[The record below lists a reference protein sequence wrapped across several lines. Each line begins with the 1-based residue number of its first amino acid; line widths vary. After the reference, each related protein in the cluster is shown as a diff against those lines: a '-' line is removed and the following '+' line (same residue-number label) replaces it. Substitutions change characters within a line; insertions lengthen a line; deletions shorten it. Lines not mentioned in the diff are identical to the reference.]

1 MKDDLR
7 DNPGL
12 ESLLEKY
19 RKVFRVPENLNFY
32 TEEDYKRA
40 ERKFV
45 KYSLYGKST

>member
-1 MKDDLR
+1 MKDDFKEKL
-7 DNPGL
+7 GL

-32 TEEDYKRA
+32 SEEDYKTA

-45 KYSLYGKST
+45 KYSLYGKAT